1 MKKKCPS
8 VFSVIFLCLP
18 FLLFSQEQ
26 KEKSAPPSEHHE
38 IVVTATRLEVAAREV
53 ASSVTVISSEDLER
67 LKKISALE
75 VLRDVLGVSVIQNG
89 GQGETASVFLRGANS
104 EHTLVLLDG
113 VELNDPI
120 NPSRSADLAH
130 IYLENI
136 DRIEVIRGPQSPL
149 FGSDALGGIINII
162 TKKGEGTPRLT
173 LASTGGSYGT
183 WAGQAGISGASKKV
197 NYSFGLSRF
206 GTQGISAAD
215 STFPGNSEID
225 GYRNLT
231 FSGQAGLVLRD
242 NLEINLIARS
252 VRAKT
257 EIDNFGGP
265 YGDDPNNAQDYR
277 SYFIKGEFRGLF
289 FGNRWEQKLAIGAVD
304 SRRSN
309 DNPADNAHP
318 LESEAG
324 LFKSRLVK
332 LDWQN
337 NFFLLPSNTVT
348 VGVEYETE
356 EGESSYFA
364 EGVWGSSLSEFAR
377 QRAAMAGIYVQDY
390 IRLADRFFATI
401 GLRLDR
407 HSQAGDS
414 ATYRLAPA
422 YIFKPTG
429 TKIRASAGTAF
440 KAPSLYQLYAPGTF
454 LGPIGNK
461 SLKPEKSLGWDAGV
475 EQPLFGGRM
484 RLGAGYF
491 HNDFENLINFD
502 FTQGYTNIGKAVSQ
516 GVEIELQGRPNE
528 TVFLR
533 ASYTHLDAKDK
544 ATGALLLRRPRDMFA
559 ATLSVSI
566 SEKWMASISWDF
578 VGKRE
583 DLELWSWPSRT
594 VTLPPYSLLNGLLS
608 YDFSPNVQV
617 YGRLDNIL
625 AEKYETVYGYGTLGF
640 SAQAGVKI
648 VL

>member
-1 MKKKCPS
+1 MKKKFLS
-8 VFSVIFLCLP
+8 VFSLIFLCFP
-18 FLLFSQEQ
+18 FLLFPQEQ
-26 KEKSAPPSEHHE
+26 KEKPASASEHHE
-38 IVVTATRLEVAAREV
+38 IVVTATRLEVPAREV

-67 LKKISALE
+67 LKKISVLE
-75 VLRDVLGVSVIQNG
+75 VLRDVLGVSVTQNG

-113 VELNDPI
+113 IELNDPI

-136 DRIEVIRGPQSPL
+136 DRIEIIRGPQSPL

-162 TKKGEGTPRLT
+162 TKKGEGKPRLT

-183 WAGQAGISGASKKV
+183 LAGQAGISGSSKKV

-225 GYRNLT
+225 SYRNLT
-231 FSGQAGLVLRD
+231 FCGQAGLTLRD

-257 EIDNFGGP
+257 DIDNFGGP
-265 YGDDPNNAQDYR
+265 YGDDPNNIQDYR

-289 FGNRWEQKLAIGAVD
+289 LKNRWEQKLAIGVVD

-309 DNPADNAHP
+309 DNPADKAHP
-318 LESEAG
+318 LESENG

-348 VGVEYETE
+348 MGVEYEME
-356 EGESSYFA
+356 EGESNYFA
-364 EGVWGSSLSEFAR
+364 EGLWGSSLSSFAR
-377 QRAAMAGIYVQDY
+377 KKATMAGIYVQDY
-390 IRLADRFFATI
+390 IRFADRFFATI
-401 GLRLDR
+401 GLRLDH
-407 HSQAGDS
+407 HSRAGES

-461 SLKPEKSLGWDAGV
+461 NLRPEKSLGWDAGI

-484 RLGAGYF
+484 RLEAGYF

-502 FTQGYTNIGKAVSQ
+502 FTQGYTNIGKAVSK
-516 GVEIELQGRPNE
+516 GVEIELEGRLNQLL
-528 TVFLR
+528 FLR
-533 ASYTHLDAKDK
+533 ASYTHLEAKDK
-544 ATGALLLRRPRDMFA
+544 ITGVALLRRPRDMFA
-559 ATLSVSI
+559 ATLGVSF
-566 SEKWMASISWDF
+566 SEKWMASVCYDF

-583 DLELWSWPSRT
+583 DLEFWSWPSRT

-608 YDFSPNVQV
+608 YDLSSNVQV
-617 YGRLDNIL
+617 FGRLDNIL
-625 AEKYETVYGYGTLGF
+625 AEKYETVYGYGTLGL

-648 VL
+648 IL